1 MDNTYRGSEWRKWD
15 LHLHSPYGFIK
26 GNGSY
31 KGVSDEDF
39 INKLK
44 EEDISV
50 VGLTNYFKFSDEDY
64 KLADKMRDNGIIT
77 FMNLEIRLFNLNDNN
92 GASDYHIIFSDELS
106 KSEIE
111 AFLANLDVNVGD
123 GKKKILSL
131 DNNEI
136 KSSASIDFD
145 HLCEALDDE
154 SLDLRGKYLKAFL
167 SRGHGNSRTGKNRG
181 YTVYKRITNESDL
194 VIHSS
199 DFLDTLGNDKK
210 YWLGKDVNDSKYVR
224 PLLQSSDA
232 HCLDHIGSYI
242 RQTSADHKDRVGVF
256 EKDGKYYVEKP
267 GFTWIKA
274 DTTFEGLK
282 QILYEPDERIEYGLT
297 KPNNKFDYMTI
308 DYLRYNDDKVY
319 FNEGLNCIIGGRG
332 TGKSTLLNSIASY
345 QNNPN
350 FTEKDYHT
358 FDEDEYDV
366 VWSDGNKD
374 ISRSVEF
381 IPQEF
386 MINLSNKSEKLN
398 NLIYEIIAKK
408 NYGDY
413 EKAYKEE
420 INNINNNLNNL
431 MSEYFTL
438 KNEKSELIKPEGDLQ
453 SAKQAREDLKEKI
466 DKIRIENKFSEEDNK
481 IYADS
486 INDIERLKGKIEAD
500 ELELNELEKLAKYDF
515 SVNIELGGI
524 SETNLVDLKR
534 TLEEIEAYS
543 REKWLDRINRI
554 DSKIRDNIKLEKEEL
569 IKIENSDIY
578 QKGKKLEKNNRFL
591 NNYENEIKSHNEVI
605 KNIEEYIE
613 KKNTIN
619 NKLDKKF
626 DSIIDENLKFY
637 DALDNYIDK
646 FIITEGKLSIEI
658 KKRIVK
664 FVDRINYLHGRNSNN
679 NDFIKSFEELLLNFD
694 RSKYKE
700 LLKEKLIK
708 DEFQFNQNK
717 NIDDLIKDLLFFNW
731 YKYDYIINYDGVE
744 FKDMSQGSKSFVILK
759 LLLEFSENRKPVL
772 IDQPEDSL
780 DNRAIYKELRKY
792 LLDTK
797 KKRQVIVV
805 THNPNVVVGA
815 DSENVIVANQHSNN
829 QKNRNDK
836 KFQYVNGA
844 LENTRPYDDS
854 CKYILESQGIREH
867 IFDVLEGGEEA
878 FHKREQKYNRKL

>member
-1 MDNTYRGSEWRKWD
+1 MDNICRGSEWRKWD
-15 LHLHSPYGFIK
+15 LHLHTPYGNIK
-26 GNGSY
+26 GNGNY
-31 KGVSDEDF
+31 KGVSDEEF

-44 EEDISV
+44 NEEISV

-64 KLADKMRDNGIIT
+64 KLADKMRDNGITT
-77 FMNLEIRLFNLNDNN
+77 FMNLEIRLFNMNDEN
-92 GASDYHIIFSDELS
+92 GVSDYHIIFSDELS
-106 KSEIE
+106 KLEIDS
-111 AFLANLDVNVGD
+111 FLANLDAIVSGR
-123 GKKKILSL
+123 KKKLLSL
-131 DNNEI
+131 DNKEI
-136 KSSASIDFD
+136 EFTASIDFD
-145 HLCEALDDE
+145 HLCDVLNYE
-154 SLDLRGKYLKAFL
+154 SLVLRGKYLKGFL
-167 SRGHGNSRTGKNRG
+167 SRGHGNSRTGKSRG
-181 YTVYKRITNESDL
+181 YNVYERITSESDL

-199 DFLDTLGNDKK
+199 DFLDTLEKDKN
-210 YWLGKDVNDSKYVR
+210 YWLGKDNNSSKYVR
-224 PLLQSSDA
+224 ALLQSSDA
-232 HCLDHIGSYI
+232 HCLDRIGSCSI
-242 RQTSADHKDRVGVF
+242 QTSADHKNRVGVY

-282 QILYEPDERIEYGLT
+282 QILYEPDERIYYGLT
-297 KPNNKFDYMTI
+297 KPNNKFEYMTI
-308 DYLRYNDDKVY
+308 DYLRYNDDKIY
-319 FNEGLNCIIGGRG
+319 FNDGLNCIIGGRG

-350 FTEKDYHT
+350 FIEKDYHT
-358 FDEDEYDV
+358 FNEGEYDV
-366 VWSDGNKD
+366 VWSDGDKD
-374 ISRSVEF
+374 TSRPVEF

-408 NYGDY
+408 NYGNY

-420 INNINNNLNNL
+420 INNITNNLNNL
-431 MSEYFTL
+431 MSDYFTL

-453 SAKQAREDLKEKI
+453 SAKQSREDLKEEI

-486 INDIERLKGKIEAD
+486 IKDIERLKSKIESD
-500 ELELNELEKLAKYDF
+500 ELGLNELEKLAKYDF

-534 TLEEIEAYS
+534 TLKEIEAYS
-543 REKWLDRINRI
+543 RGKWLDCINRI

-591 NNYENEIKSHNEVI
+591 NNYENKIKSHSEII

-613 KKNTIN
+613 KRNTIN
-619 NKLDKKF
+619 KKLDKKF
-626 DSIIDENLKFY
+626 DSIIDENLKYY

-646 FIITEGKLSIEI
+646 FIITEGKLNIEI

-664 FVDRINYLHGRNSNN
+664 FEDRINYLHGRNSNN
-679 NDFIKSFEELLLNFD
+679 NDFIKLFEEILLNFD
-694 RSKYKE
+694 SSKYKK
-700 LLKEKLIK
+700 LLKEKLIRN
-708 DEFQFNQNK
+708 EFQFNQNK
-717 NIDDLIKDLLFFNW
+717 NIDDLIKDLLVFNW

-815 DSENVIVANQHSNN
+815 DSENIIVAHQDSNN
-829 QKNRNDK
+829 EKNKNNKR
-836 KFQYVNGA
+836 FQYVNGA
-844 LENTRPYDDS
+844 LENTKPRDKT
-854 CKYILESQGIREH
+854 CNYILESQGIREH

-878 FHKREQKYNRKL
+878 FSKREQKYNRIV